1 MGCTECRLVTVNDD
15 VTSLISGTRRGR
27 YGVVYVEN
35 DDWVGRQE
43 SVEYAADGPRSVFG
57 SRYSEGGNQ
66 SRRLAIVLVAEL
78 SRRRKRHAAHTQ

>member
-1 MGCTECRLVTVNDD
+1 MGWFMLRMM
-15 VTSLISGTRRGR
+15 IGF
-27 YGVVYVEN
+27 
-35 DDWVGRQE
+35 GRQE

-66 SRRLAIVLVAEL
+66 SRQLAIVLVAEL